1 MATLGAGGFA
11 PILAALSTMQSNA
24 ERSEKS
30 QAHNY
35 LEKFQK
41 SVRRVQICLIHLINQ
56 PDIHIARSLVND
68 TLYTFFYRCHR
79 RSKVVCR
86 DDIERKGQGFLVE
99 MASAC
104 LTSPTDYVR
113 PRPAPPTITYSS
125 TRFDS
130 QPPNYLSRW
139 TQTHQNAAMCVS
151 CQSSHTDARMEGC
164 PTACGVNV
172 GGQRWR
178 LCS

>member
-1 MATLGAGGFA
+1 MAALGAGGFA

-30 QAHNY
+30 QAHDY

-41 SVRRVQICLIHLINQ
+41 SVRRVKICLVHSMNQ

-68 TLYTFFYRCHR
+68 TLYTFFYRHR
-79 RSKVVCR
+79 RSKVICR
-86 DDIERKGQGFLVE
+86 DDIEGKGQRFLVE
-99 MASAC
+99 MAGPC

-113 PRPAPPTITYSS
+113 PRPAPSTIPYSS

-130 QPPNYLSRW
+130 QSSDYLSRW

-164 PTACGVNV
+164 PTACGVNF
-172 GGQRWR
+172 GG
-178 LCS
+178 